1 MKNIILYF
9 FFPVALS
16 AQVDIKDVSVQ
27 NVGGTEYYVTTDTT
41 DGNIVIRLTP
51 VQDQA
56 KLLAAQI
63 VELDRLIEAY
73 NERIDETQGLKKE
86 AQRRK
91 KEIEKIQ
98 QGLVAGKAK
107 GNPTIFQEMYVPIPL
122 EGGDGG
128 STPPKKT
135 KATVTKKKK
144 G

>member
-1 MKNIILYF
+1 MKKILILLLLPF
-9 FFPVALS
+9 ALS

-27 NVGGTEYYVTTDTT
+27 NIAGTDYYVTSDTA

-51 VQDQA
+51 VVDQA

-63 VELDRLIEAY
+63 VELDRLIDAY
-73 NERIDETQGLKKE
+73 NERIDETQTLKKE

-98 QGLVAGKAK
+98 QGLGASGKGKAAPARVDPTP
-107 GNPTIFQEMYVPIPL
+107 NPSPHGE
-122 EGGDGG
+122 G
-128 STPPKKT
+128 STTPQKT
-135 KATVTKKKK
+135 KATGTKKKK